1 MFLKTDVEMELT
13 DVENGPGVEAH
24 VLAQAVGRQVVS
36 IQSGAPTICEFI
48 KLFA

>member
-1 MFLKTDVEMELT
+1 MFLKTDVETELT

-24 VLAQAVGRQVVS
+24 VVAHAVGRQVVS
-36 IQSGAPTICEFI
+36 IQNGTPTICAFI